1 VNGNKKS
8 SSSSLR
14 AKAMAP
20 PPGAKTPQPVP
31 ERPAIRTIAV
41 LGWGSLVWDPRTL
54 PIRRQWFADGPLVR
68 VEFLRESADR
78 RVTLVLDPEAPA
90 VRSLW
95 AIMDTTDLND
105 AREQLKRR
113 EGCPRSDTIGYWRSN
128 DAVPSSILDLPKWAE
143 CRGIDAVIWTE
154 LPSKWGGKDG
164 VRPTVE
170 LVMKHLQGLRG
181 AERDEAERY
190 LRRAPRQI
198 DTPYRRRIEAE
209 LQWTAS
215 VVEHQSPKQLL

>member
-1 VNGNKKS
+1 VNGKKKS

-14 AKAMAP
+14 VKAMASP
-20 PPGAKTPQPVP
+20 PQAKVP
-31 ERPAIRTIAV
+31 KPAPDGGSIRTIAV

-113 EGCPRSDTIGYWRSN
+113 EGCTRSDAIGYWPTN
-128 DAVPSSILDLPKWAE
+128 NAVLSSVLDLPKWAE
-143 CRGIDAVIWTE
+143 CRGIDAVVWTD
-154 LPSKWGGKDG
+154 LPSKWGGNDG
-164 VRPTVE
+164 VRPTVD
-170 LVMKHLQGLRG
+170 LVMQHLQGLGG
-181 AERDEAERY
+181 AQRDEAERY
-190 LRRAPRQI
+190 VRRAPRQI

-209 LQWTAS
+209 LQWTATDS
-215 VVEHQSPKQLL
+215 